1 MNPDVTEGGRMIK
14 WGSRWAVVAGFAGAA
29 MLAGAGVPR
38 EAGAWTAPVAPQA
51 RQGAM
56 PGAQDAPGRI
66 IFRGPTVIDGTG
78 AAARAE
84 MAIVVEGERIEA
96 IVPVAELTDE
106 LLADAEVV
114 DATGWFAI
122 PGLVESHTH
131 VATMASREQAGF
143 ILNRYLF
150 AGITTARDMAGD
162 VRSLMDLQRAALVNE
177 IAAPDLKFS
186 ALMAGPEFFTDPRTV
201 SSAAGE
207 TPGAVSWMQTVT
219 EETDLAEAV
228 TLARGTWATGIKTYA
243 AINGDLLAEIA
254 AEARRQDIPVWAHVH
269 VGPARAL
276 EVAMAGVRSMSHVCD
291 IGSAAIPDDV
301 FQEGQEG
308 RRSGFVEVDLNDPA
322 VDSVLAAM
330 LRNGTVLDATLRIF
344 VEMERRQAA
353 ADSAAAANEAAD
365 SAGAGRQADTTQA
378 RPRPPDDP
386 PIDRRR
392 RGVRPR
398 CGASEAVALTR
409 RAYRAGVMIAAGTDG
424 MTPPDSTFPALFD
437 EIRLLHDDVGIP
449 MMDVLRAATFHGAVA
464 LGLEDEI
471 GTLQPG
477 KFANIVFLREDPLAG
492 PESFR
497 TVELTVKRGT
507 LYHRRDF
514 VLGEP
519 PPGGPPG

>member
-1 MNPDVTEGGRMIK
+1 MNPDVTEGGRMIN
-14 WGSRWAVVAGFAGAA
+14 WASRWAVVAGLAGAA
-29 MLAGAGVPR
+29 MLAGAVVPR
-38 EAGAWTAPVAPQA
+38 EAGAWTAPVALQA
-51 RQGAM
+51 G
-56 PGAQDAPGRI
+56 QDAPVRI

-78 AAARAE
+78 APAREE
-84 MAIVVEGERIEA
+84 MAIVVDGERIEA
-96 IVPVAELTDE
+96 IVPVAEVSDE

-131 VATMASREQAGF
+131 VATMANREQAGF

-162 VRSLMDLQRAALVNE
+162 VRSLMDLQRASLVKE

-219 EETDLAEAV
+219 DETDLDEAV

-243 AINGDLLAEIA
+243 AIDGELLAEIA
-254 AEARRQDIPVWAHVH
+254 AEARRQGVPVWAHVH

-276 EVAMAGVRSMSHVCD
+276 EVARAGVRSMSHVCD
-291 IGSAAIPDDV
+291 VGSAAIPDDV
-301 FQEGQEG
+301 FLEGQEG
-308 RRSGFVEVDLNDPA
+308 RRAGFVDVDLGDPA
-322 VDSVLAAM
+322 VDSVFAVM
-330 LRNGTVLDATLRIF
+330 RRNGTVLDATLRIF
-344 VEMERRQAA
+344 VEMERRRAA

-365 SAGAGRQADTTQA
+365 SAGA
-378 RPRPPDDP
+378 RPTPPDDP

-398 CGASEAVALTR
+398 CGTSEAMALTR
-409 RAYRAGVMIAAGTDG
+409 RAYDAGVMIAAGTDG
-424 MTPPDSTFPALFD
+424 MTPPDSVFPALHD
-437 EIRLLHDDVGIP
+437 EIRLLHEDVGMP
-449 MMDVLRAATFHGAVA
+449 MMDVIRAATFHGAVA
-464 LGLEDEI
+464 LGMEHEI
-471 GTLQPG
+471 GTIEPG
-477 KFANIVFLREDPLAG
+477 KFANIAFLREDPLAG
-492 PESFR
+492 PGSFR
-497 TVELTVKRGT
+497 SIQLTVKRGT
-507 LYHRRDF
+507 LYYRRDF

>member
-1 MNPDVTEGGRMIK
+1 MNPDVTEGGSMIS
-14 WGSRWAVVAGFAGAA
+14 WGSRWAVVTGLAGAA
-29 MLAGAGVPR
+29 MLAGAFVPR
-38 EAGAWTAPVAPQA
+38 EAGAWTAPLAPQA
-51 RQGAM
+51 GQGAT
-56 PGAQDAPGRI
+56 PGAQDAAGRI
-66 IFRGPTVIDGTG
+66 IFQGPTVIDGTG
-78 AAARAE
+78 AAAREE

-96 IVPVAELTDE
+96 IVPVSELSDA
-106 LLADAEVV
+106 LLEGAEVV
-114 DATGWFAI
+114 DASSWFAI

-131 VATMASREQAGF
+131 VATMANREQAGF

-162 VRSLMDLQRAALVNE
+162 VRSLMDLQRASLVKE
-177 IAAPDLKFS
+177 IPAPDLRFS

-219 EETDLAEAV
+219 DETDLAEAV

-243 AINGDLLAEIA
+243 AIDGELLAEIT

-291 IGSAAIPDDV
+291 VGSAAIPEDV
-301 FQEGQEG
+301 FLEGQEG

-322 VDSVLAAM
+322 VDSVFAAM
-330 LRNGTVLDATLRIF
+330 RRNGTVLDATLRIF

-365 SAGAGRQADTTQA
+365 SAGA
-378 RPRPPDDP
+378 RPMPPDGP

-398 CGASEAVALTR
+398 CGTSEAVALTR

-437 EIRLLHDDVGIP
+437 EIRLLHEDVGMP
-449 MMDVLRAATFHGAVA
+449 MMDVIRAATFHGAVA
-464 LGLEDEI
+464 LDLEDEI
-471 GTLQPG
+471 GTLEPG
-477 KFANIVFLREDPLAG
+477 KQANIVFLREDPLAG
-492 PESFR
+492 TESFR

-507 LYHRRDF
+507 LFYRRDF

-519 PPGGPPG
+519 PPEGPPG

>member
-1 MNPDVTEGGRMIK
+1 MIN
-14 WGSRWAVVAGFAGAA
+14 WGSRWAVVVAGLAGAA
-29 MLAGAGVPR
+29 MLAGAVVPR

-51 RQGAM
+51 RQGAT
-56 PGAQDAPGRI
+56 PGAQAAPGRTV
-66 IFRGPTVIDGTG
+66 FQGATVIDGTG
-78 AAARAE
+78 TSARAA
-84 MAIVVEGERIEA
+84 MAIVVDGEWIEA

-131 VATMASREQAGF
+131 VATMANREQAGF

-162 VRSLMDLQRAALVNE
+162 VRSLMDLQRASLVKE

-219 EETDLAEAV
+219 DDTNLAEAV

-243 AINGDLLAEIA
+243 AIDGDLLAEIA
-254 AEARRQDIPVWAHVH
+254 TEARRQGIPVWAHVH

-276 EVAMAGVRSMSHVCD
+276 EVAKAGVRSMSHVCD
-291 IGSAAIPDDV
+291 VGSAAIPDDV
-301 FQEGQEG
+301 FRDGQEG
-308 RRSGFVEVDLNDPA
+308 RRSGFVEVDLGVPA
-322 VDSVLAAM
+322 VDSVFAVM
-330 LRNGTVLDATLRIF
+330 RRNETVLDATLRIF
-344 VEMERRQAA
+344 VQMERRRAA

-365 SAGAGRQADTTQA
+365 SAGA
-378 RPRPPDDP
+378 RPTPPDDP
-386 PIDRRR
+386 PIDLRR

-398 CGASEAVALTR
+398 CGTSEAVALTR
-409 RAYRAGVMIAAGTDG
+409 RAYRAGVMISAGTDG
-424 MTPPDSTFPALFD
+424 MTPPDSTFPALHD
-437 EIRLLHDDVGIP
+437 EIRLLHDDVGMP
-449 MMDVLRAATFHGAVA
+449 MMDVIRAATFHGAIA
-464 LGLEDEI
+464 LGMEDEI
-471 GTLQPG
+471 GTLEPG
-477 KFANIVFLREDPLAG
+477 KLANIAFLREDPLTSPG
-492 PESFR
+492 SLR
-497 TVELTVKRGT
+497 SIQLTVKRGT

>member
-1 MNPDVTEGGRMIK
+1 MIN
-14 WGSRWAVVAGFAGAA
+14 WGSRWAVVAG
-29 MLAGAGVPR
+29 LAGATTLAGAVVPP
-38 EAGAWTAPVAPQA
+38 EADAWTAPVATQA
-51 RQGAM
+51 AQGAT

-78 AAARAE
+78 AAARAD

-131 VATMASREQAGF
+131 VATMASRERAGF
-143 ILNRYLF
+143 ILNRYLY

-162 VRSLMDLQRAALVNE
+162 VRSLMDLQRAALVKE
-177 IAAPDLKFS
+177 VAAPDLKFS

-207 TPGAVSWMQTVT
+207 TPGEVSWMQTVT

-243 AINGDLLAEIA
+243 AISGDLLAEIA
-254 AEARRQDIPVWAHVH
+254 AEARRQDIPVWAHAH
-269 VGPARAL
+269 VGPVRAL
-276 EVAMAGVRSMSHVCD
+276 EVARAGVRSMSHVCD

-322 VDSVLAAM
+322 VDSVFAVM
-330 LRNGTVLDATLRIF
+330 RRNETVLDATLRIF

-353 ADSAAAANEAAD
+353 ADSAAAADEA
-365 SAGAGRQADTTQA
+365 ADTTQA

-437 EIRLLHDDVGIP
+437 EIRLLHDDVGMP

-464 LGLEDEI
+464 LGLDHDI
-471 GTLQPG
+471 GTLEPG
-477 KFANIVFLREDPLAG
+477 KLANIAFLREDPLAG
-492 PESFR
+492 PGSFR

-519 PPGGPPG
+519 PPGGPKT

>member
-1 MNPDVTEGGRMIK
+1 MNPDVTEGGRMIS
-14 WGSRWAVVAGFAGAA
+14 WGSGWAVVAG
-29 MLAGAGVPR
+29 LAGASTLAGAVVPP
-38 EAGAWTAPVAPQA
+38 EAGAWTEPVATQA
-51 RQGAM
+51 AQGAT

-84 MAIVVEGERIEA
+84 MAIVVEGERIQA

-162 VRSLMDLQRAALVNE
+162 VRSLMDLQRASLAKE
-177 IAAPDLKFS
+177 IDAPDLKFS

-207 TPGAVSWMQTVT
+207 APGAVSWMQTVT
-219 EETDLAEAV
+219 DETNLAEAV

-243 AINGDLLAEIA
+243 AIDGELLAEIA

-291 IGSAAIPDDV
+291 VGSAAIPEDV
-301 FQEGQEG
+301 FLEGQEG

-322 VDSVLAAM
+322 VDSVFAAM
-330 LRNGTVLDATLRIF
+330 RRNGTVLDATLRIF

-365 SAGAGRQADTTQA
+365 SAGA
-378 RPRPPDDP
+378 RPMPPDGP

-398 CGASEAVALTR
+398 CGTSEAVALTR

-437 EIRLLHDDVGIP
+437 EIRLLHEDVGMP
-449 MMDVLRAATFHGAVA
+449 MMDVIRAATFHGAVA
-464 LGLEDEI
+464 LDLEDEI
-471 GTLQPG
+471 GTLEPASKPTSCSCG
-477 KFANIVFLREDPLAG
+477 RIRSRG
-492 PESFR
+492 PRASAR
-497 TVELTVKRGT
+497 WNS
-507 LYHRRDF
+507 
-514 VLGEP
+514 P
-519 PPGGPPG
+519 

>member
-1 MNPDVTEGGRMIK
+1 MIN
-14 WGSRWAVVAGFAGAA
+14 WGSRWAVVAG
-29 MLAGAGVPR
+29 LAGASTLAGAVVPP
-38 EAGAWTAPVAPQA
+38 EADAWTAPVALQA
-51 RQGAM
+51 AQGAT

-78 AAARAE
+78 APAREE

-131 VATMASREQAGF
+131 VATMASRERAGF
-143 ILNRYLF
+143 ILNRYLY

-162 VRSLMDLQRAALVNE
+162 VRSLMDLQRASLVKE

-219 EETDLAEAV
+219 DETDLAEAV

-291 IGSAAIPDDV
+291 VGSAAIPDDV

-322 VDSVLAAM
+322 VDSVFAVM
-330 LRNGTVLDATLRIF
+330 RRNETVLDATLRIF
-344 VEMERRQAA
+344 VEMERQQAA
-353 ADSAAAANEAAD
+353 ADSAAAADEA
-365 SAGAGRQADTTQA
+365 ADTTQA

-437 EIRLLHDDVGIP
+437 EIRLLHDDVGMP
-449 MMDVLRAATFHGAVA
+449 MMDVIRAATFHGAVA
-464 LGLEDEI
+464 LGLDHDI
-471 GTLQPG
+471 GTLEPG
-477 KFANIVFLREDPLAG
+477 KLANIAFLREDPLAG